1 MPTSEHGLLEL
12 KARAL
17 SIGKLELACY
27 HELHS
32 CILAGL
38 ADAACHDCIPAWC
51 RLPQFSSWILLLSAN
66 GRVQDIPCRYT
77 DGMACRIMNTVGG
90 TASDNAATAPNGT
103 LDGEPETV
111 HVQAK
116 NGEVITA
123 ELPHNPT
130 SKSGAEQKSAPEFD
144 VEAQT
149 PRADRADLQAQQA
162 AGNMPL
168 SSATQSLNRSDRS
181 LSPRGNQ
188 R

>member
-1 MPTSEHGLLEL
+1 MVQPASAQQL
-12 KARAL
+12 
-17 SIGKLELACY
+17 
-27 HELHS
+27 
-32 CILAGL
+32 
-38 ADAACHDCIPAWC
+38 DAIAPGNVRVHDT
-51 RLPQFSSWILLLSAN
+51 
-66 GRVQDIPCRYT
+66 PCRYA

-90 TASDNAATAPNGT
+90 GTASDNAATALNGT
-103 LDGEPETV
+103 PDGEPETV

-123 ELPHNPT
+123 ELPHSPSPT
-130 SKSGAEQKSAPEFD
+130 TKSAAEQKSPPEFD

-149 PRADRADLQAQQA
+149 PRADHADLRAQQA

-188 R
+188 H